1 MISVG
6 DQYTPPPTLFGIEK
20 KPLRPNPVLGF
31 CLQFLLFCLYHYILV
46 KRKSFD
52 FRVYFHS
59 FIEIGVFIILLFK
72 KKFKKLLSNFVNF
85 ETFKMVKV
93 FSYNVPLSLIG
104 ITYHLNDNYIV
115 NILVHFLYAFF
126 HLNSSIQNSCWLPN
140 INTTYWIYNINKE
153 TPQLLIL
160 FLYAFT
166 FF

>member
-1 MISVG
+1 MFAI
-6 DQYTPPPTLFGIEK
+6 PFILPI
-20 KPLRPNPVLGF
+20 PLHSCETQIFWFSCVLPFIHWDWGF
-31 CLQFLLFCLYHYILV
+31 Y
-46 KRKSFD
+46 SFT
-52 FRVYFHS
+52 FQ
-59 FIEIGVFIILLFK
+59 
-72 KKFKKLLSNFVNF
+72 KKFKTFSSNFVNF

-104 ITYHLNDNYIV
+104 IPYHLNDNYIV
-115 NILVHFLYAFF
+115 NILVHFLYALF

-140 INTTYWIYNINKE
+140 INTTYWIYNINNE

>member
-6 DQYTPPPTLFGIEK
+6 DQYNPHTLWVWK
-20 KPLRPNPVLGF
+20 KPLRPIIQSLAFVCISF
-31 CLQFLLFCLYHYILV
+31 YFAYTITFLWNANLLIFVRIL
-46 KRKSFD
+46 
-52 FRVYFHS
+52 HS

-72 KKFKKLLSNFVNF
+72 KKFKTFLSNFVNF

-104 ITYHLNDNYIV
+104 IPYHLNDNYIV
-115 NILVHFLYAFF
+115 NILVHFLYALF